1 MADWLGAVTF
11 FSVLFVMLVGLAGL
25 LIPVYPGLLIIW
37 LAALV
42 YGIVSGFSTLGIVLF
57 VIISLL
63 LVGGEVIDNVT
74 MGAVM
79 RKTGI
84 PWSTILLAMA
94 AGIIA
99 TLVNPLLGLVAAPLL
114 TFLMEFRRLKTARLA
129 FESLKGMLTGWGLGV
144 LMRLSVGVV
153 MILLWGLWVW
163 QASP

>member
-1 MADWLGAVTF
+1 
-11 FSVLFVMLVGLAGL
+11 
-25 LIPVYPGLLIIW
+25 LIIW

>member
-1 MADWLGAVTF
+1 
-11 FSVLFVMLVGLAGL
+11 MLVGLAGL